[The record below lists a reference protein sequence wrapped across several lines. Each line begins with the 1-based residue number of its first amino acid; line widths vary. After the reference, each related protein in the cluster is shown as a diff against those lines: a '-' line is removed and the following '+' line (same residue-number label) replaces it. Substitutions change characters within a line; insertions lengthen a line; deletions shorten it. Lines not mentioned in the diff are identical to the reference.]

1 MKVILTPMMH
11 DVVIMSSNSN
21 DPIDEFITSNPES
34 KLNST
39 HTIVLQGQ
47 NVDLPVYRLPLKLL
61 FFNIRNGRF
70 AAEYI
75 ELKKKE
81 NREFDTTNK
90 DDAKIIQNLLIE
102 IDSKQ
107 SNLLLN
113 DLKKY
118 GQREPGIITHDGHV
132 INGNRRMAALQTLVD
147 QGEDRFSFIH
157 VARLPPNVS
166 TEDLW
171 KVEAGIQLS
180 RRVQLDYGP
189 INTLLKFKEGIESGL
204 SPAQIAKSLYGGFS
218 EDEILENLEQL
229 KLITKYTGFIGEA
242 GNFKKAEGV
251 NEHFIDLRKILK
263 KAERE
268 GYSPVDLMKIQR
280 IGFQLIHDG
289 VPQRDLRKIKDILR
303 HESVSQNF
311 FKAYDYSQ
319 PESPGKKIEKLFEAK
334 SKDQFTPART
344 LFNDS
349 LDSVKAADDSEEPIK
364 LLKRAVINL
373 ESIDP
378 ENNSLKE
385 SDSKKLIRKIKFI
398 LEEIEK
404 HQD

>member
-147 QGEDRFSFIH
+147 QGEDRFSFI
-157 VARLPPNVS
+157 
-166 TEDLW
+166 
-171 KVEAGIQLS
+171 
-180 RRVQLDYGP
+180 
-189 INTLLKFKEGIESGL
+189 
-204 SPAQIAKSLYGGFS
+204 
-218 EDEILENLEQL
+218 
-229 KLITKYTGFIGEA
+229 
-242 GNFKKAEGV
+242 
-251 NEHFIDLRKILK
+251 
-263 KAERE
+263 
-268 GYSPVDLMKIQR
+268 
-280 IGFQLIHDG
+280 
-289 VPQRDLRKIKDILR
+289 
-303 HESVSQNF
+303 
-311 FKAYDYSQ
+311 
-319 PESPGKKIEKLFEAK
+319 
-334 SKDQFTPART
+334 
-344 LFNDS
+344 
-349 LDSVKAADDSEEPIK
+349 
-364 LLKRAVINL
+364 
-373 ESIDP
+373 
-378 ENNSLKE
+378 
-385 SDSKKLIRKIKFI
+385 
-398 LEEIEK
+398 
-404 HQD
+404 